1 MPTLVHFGA
10 FRIEMYFADHNPA
23 HVHVRGADFAAMVRI
38 SDSAIIAGDIPS
50 AHRKRALDWITKNR
64 ATLKAKWRELQ

>member
-1 MPTLVHFGA
+1 
-10 FRIEMYFADHNPA
+10 
-23 HVHVRGADFAAMVRI
+23 MVRI

-64 ATLKAKWRELQ
+64 ATLKAKWQELQ